1 MRLTG
6 DQVITAGANGAALT
20 MDMLDDLVDAV
31 RGTPSV
37 LVMNKAMR
45 RAVVKLARSSQV
57 LSITR
62 DYFGR
67 EVEAYGGV
75 PMAVIEDDAD
85 GDAILGFDETQG
97 TDATTASL
105 YACRFGVDNCH
116 GIQTNPVD
124 DRHPGQQQP
133 QPAPRP
139 Q

>member
-1 MRLTG
+1 
-6 DQVITAGANGAALT
+6 
-20 MDMLDDLVDAV
+20 
-31 RGTPSV
+31 
-37 LVMNKAMR
+37 MNKAMR

-97 TDATTASL
+97 TDETPARL
-105 YACRFGVDNCH
+105 YACRFGVDTCH
-116 GIQTNPVD
+116 GIQTTPFDVSELGEIDTNPALLTRSEWYSGLVLQ
-124 DRHPGQQQP
+124 H
-133 QPAPRP
+133 PRP
-139 Q
+139 HAR

>member
-1 MRLTG
+1 
-6 DQVITAGANGAALT
+6 
-20 MDMLDDLVDAV
+20 
-31 RGTPSV
+31 
-37 LVMNKAMR
+37 MNKAMR

-97 TDATTASL
+97 TDETTASL
-105 YACRFGVDNCH
+105 SACPFGVDTCH
-116 GIQTNPVD
+116 GIQTKPVAISD
-124 DRHPGQQQP
+124 LGDIDTK
-133 QPAPRP
+133 PAPRTRSEWYSGLGR
-139 Q
+139 